1 MKRIFTILFTLHYSL
16 LTLVAQAPQGFNYQA
31 VARDTDG
38 SLLASETIDVKIGIR
53 SGNETGPL
61 VWEETHSV
69 TTNEFGLF
77 TLKIGDVTATPGSG
91 SAATFSDV
99 DWSTG
104 AHYLAVE
111 IDPGSGFVP
120 MGTSELLSVPFAL
133 FAEAGNEGPQG
144 AQGPQGIQ
152 GPQGDTGPTGA
163 QGDQGPVGPTGD
175 TGPQGL
181 KGDKG
186 DLGDTGDTGLTG
198 PQGPKGDAGTGLIN
212 RGAWSSDSTY
222 NDGNYTF
229 DRSTDDPLI
238 NSMWI
243 FQGTGPYTS
252 VTQPYQDTGNW
263 VEFEAPPGPEGQ
275 GHREI
280 RGLKETRDCKEYR
293 GYRETRDRL
302 VRKGSIAGT

>member
-1 MKRIFTILFTLHYSL
+1 MKRFYLFLLTVHCSLFTLL
-16 LTLVAQAPQGFNYQA
+16 AQAPQGFNYQA

-38 SLLASETIDVKIGIR
+38 SLFDSETIDVKIGIR
-53 SGNETGPL
+53 SGSETGTL
-61 VWEETHSV
+61 VWEETHTV

-133 FAEAGNEGPQG
+133 FAEEGNEGPQG
-144 AQGPQGIQ
+144 PLGPQGIQ
-152 GPQGDTGPTGA
+152 GLQGVTGPEGPQGPNGTDCWDLDGDGVNDPEEDINSDGFWNILDCKGPEGDQGIQGVQGLQGVTGPEGP
-163 QGDQGPVGPTGD
+163 QGDQGPIGPTGNTGPQGLQGDKGD
-175 TGPQGL
+175 TGTDGPQGIQGL

-186 DLGDTGDTGLTG
+186 DPGTGLT
-198 PQGPKGDAGTGLIN
+198 N
-212 RGAWSSDSTY
+212 RGNWFSGMVINEGDY
-222 NDGNYTF
+222 VF
-229 DRSTDDPLI
+229 DRSSGDPLI

-243 FQGTGPYTS
+243 
-252 VTQPYQDTGNW
+252 
-263 VEFEAPPGPEGQ
+263 GQ
-275 GHREI
+275 
-280 RGLKETRDCKEYR
+280 L
-293 GYRETRDRL
+293 DR
-302 VRKGSIAGT
+302 I